1 MQLQLDRFIARHRLQ
16 IKNVFVSISCPS
28 ASPSPVPYS
37 RPKFIYSILKQR
49 EIFLAFALRVSA
61 VTFPEIAVVVAVV
74 MCIHLHA
81 I

>member
-28 ASPSPVPYS
+28 SSPSLVSYS